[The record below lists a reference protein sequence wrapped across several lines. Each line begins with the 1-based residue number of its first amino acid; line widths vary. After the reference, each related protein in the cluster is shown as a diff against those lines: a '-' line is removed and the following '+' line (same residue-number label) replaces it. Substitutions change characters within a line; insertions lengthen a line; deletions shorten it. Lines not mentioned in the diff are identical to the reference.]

1 MPNIASN
8 YYWKVVVGALLTF
21 AFLLVNT
28 PHAFADVKAVVV
40 IECDPHNG
48 VVNHAQA
55 SAGSP
60 VTASQ
65 VLGQQCADVMVFL
78 DAAHFKVKETLRGV
92 SATTI
97 NEVPIG
103 GGSTSP
109 WWSNYLYVFFLD

>member
-1 MPNIASN
+1 MPHIASN
-8 YYWKVVVGALLTF
+8 HYWKVLGALLTF
-21 AFLLVNT
+21 AFLLVNAT
-28 PHAFADVKAVVV
+28 QAFADVKAVVV

-48 VVNHAQA
+48 VVNHSQS

-60 VTASQ
+60 VAASQ
-65 VLGQQCADVMVFL
+65 LMGQQCTDAMVFL

-97 NEVPIG
+97 NEVPVG
-103 GGSTSP
+103 GGTSSP